1 MIDFIRENLLD
12 KFQFEGDPIYVE
24 PFGCGHI
31 NATFAVYFKSE
42 TRPPRRYILQRIN
55 TNIFCDPD
63 GLMENIVNVTAFL
76 RKKIIAAGGDPDRET
91 LTVIFT
97 RDGKPYYR
105 DAEGRCWRAYGFIE
119 NATSYQSVE
128 RPVLFY
134 NAARAFGKFQRLL
147 ADYPAATLHETIPQF
162 HDTGKRF
169 RDFCAAVQNDKAGRR
184 ALVADEISFVL
195 ARETDCTIVTGL
207 IAAGKMP
214 LRVTHNDTK
223 LNNIMMDN
231 QTDEGICII
240 DLDTIMPGSPLYD
253 FGDSIRFGASSA
265 AEDEKDLDKVFMK
278 LDLFESYTKGF
289 LSEVGSALTETEL
302 EYLAFS
308 AKLMTLEC
316 GMRFLADYLDGDCY
330 FATHYEGQNLDRA
343 RTQFKLVADMEAK
356 MDQMQAIVRKYC

>member
-169 RDFCAAVQNDKAGRR
+169 RDFCAAVQNDKAGRKS
-184 ALVADEISFVL
+184 LVADEISFVL
-195 ARETDCTIVTGL
+195 AREKDCTIVTGL

-308 AKLMTLEC
+308 AKL
-316 GMRFLADYLDGDCY
+316 
-330 FATHYEGQNLDRA
+330 
-343 RTQFKLVADMEAK
+343 
-356 MDQMQAIVRKYC
+356 